1 MPPAEARA
9 VVHEA
14 IELLDRGEAR
24 VAEVVDGEVVV
35 HEWLKQAIL
44 LLFRLSRAW
53 RRSRPGRSSTTT
65 SSRSSTTTRRREVR
79 VVPGGIGALG
89 LVPRA
94 RA

>member
-44 LLFRLSRAW
+44 LLFRLDGLDRD
-53 RRSRPGRSSTTT
+53 RGRT
-65 SSRSSTTTRRREVR
+65 VR
-79 VVPGGIGALG
+79 VPRQAPAQARLRGGAVCGWSRVRRPAGARTS
-89 LVPRA
+89 PRA
-94 RA
+94 